1 LSKESS
7 TRGQRI
13 NVLKENKKEV
23 TVVEEQAVRSNSPG
37 SSYMPK
43 KSPGL
48 YILGN
53 ETESDRAD
61 L

>member
-13 NVLKENKKEV
+13 NALKENKKEV
-23 TVVEEQAVRSNSPG
+23 TVVEEQKVPSDSPS
-37 SSYMPK
+37 SSYIPK

-48 YILGN
+48 YISEN
-53 ETESDRAD
+53 ETESDPAD